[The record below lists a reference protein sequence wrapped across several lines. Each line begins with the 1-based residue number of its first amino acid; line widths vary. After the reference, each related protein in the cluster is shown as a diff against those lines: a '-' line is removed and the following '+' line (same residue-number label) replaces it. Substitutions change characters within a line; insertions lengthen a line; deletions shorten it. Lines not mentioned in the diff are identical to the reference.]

1 MRVEMDGKG
10 GVSYG
15 RGYVRVCGAGS
26 AGEKRSGG
34 RRRGGGRA
42 VGPPPPHALKKVGAC
57 ARNRTQGRERGGGK
71 VWDRRV
77 GRAGWLGRA
86 QGGGGA
92 GRASGAPGVEPA
104 SILSSLLGV
113 EEHEEEGDVGP
124 SSAGPQQKL
133 GPGASGPSSPQ
144 DLSSRLYL
152 SPARETAGI
161 CSPKVFGPRR
171 YLFLSRALPSGG
183 SRDWGPRAHGALGC
197 IGLVV
202 HPLVP
207 RVPFAAFAL
216 LIGLC
221 VVPALRLLFGPLRRR
236 RSLFARRALLVA
248 GCPID
253 AGPSTTRTSA

>member
-1 MRVEMDGKG
+1 M
-10 GVSYG
+10 
-15 RGYVRVCGAGS
+15 
-26 AGEKRSGG
+26 
-34 RRRGGGRA
+34 
-42 VGPPPPHALKKVGAC
+42 GPPPPHALKKVGAC

-77 GRAGWLGRA
+77 GARGGWGARRGGR
-86 QGGGGA
+86 GGA
-92 GRASGAPGVEPA
+92 GRASGAPGVDPA

-161 CSPKVFGPRR
+161 CSPQVFGPRR

-183 SRDWGPRAHGALGC
+183 SREWGPRGHGALGC

-207 RVPFAAFAL
+207 
-216 LIGLC
+216 
-221 VVPALRLLFGPLRRR
+221 
-236 RSLFARRALLVA
+236 
-248 GCPID
+248 
-253 AGPSTTRTSA
+253 

>member
-1 MRVEMDGKG
+1 MQAALG
-10 GVSYG
+10 GCKAVGRCRIGVWGG
-15 RGYVRVCGAGS
+15 RGGCGSRMGVAG
-26 AGEKRSGG
+26 A
-34 RRRGGGRA
+34 RA
-42 VGPPPPHALKKVGAC
+42 AH
-57 ARNRTQGRERGGGK
+57 
-71 VWDRRV
+71 
-77 GRAGWLGRA
+77 
-86 QGGGGA
+86 
-92 GRASGAPGVEPA
+92 PA

-161 CSPKVFGPRR
+161 CSPQVLGPRR

-183 SRDWGPRAHGALGC
+183 SREWGPRGHGALGC

-216 LIGLC
+216 LVGLC